1 MLQLFLNKGTYGG
14 RIFLSDTILNKFT
27 SRAFLSNGNR
37 RGLGFD
43 KPEPDPK
50 KISPASLSASA
61 LSFGHSGFTGTLVW
75 IDPKYDLLYIFLSNR
90 IHPDQSNS
98 KLLDNDVRT
107 SIQEVIY
114 KAIK

>member
-1 MLQLFLNKGTYGG
+1 MYLNRGTYGG
-14 RIFLSDTILNKFT
+14 RIFFSDTIIQKFT

-50 KISPASLSASA
+50 KISPASSSASS

-75 IDPKYDLLYIFLSNR
+75 IDPQYNLIYIFLSNR
-90 IHPDQSNS
+90 IHPDQFNS
-98 KLLDNDVRT
+98 KLVDMDVRT
-107 SIQEVIY
+107 QIQEVVY
-114 KAIK
+114 KAIR